1 MFNIDKVSGQQPKK
15 DLFLIFSIISLV
27 LFSVLFVLLTLSYY
41 QKRIK
46 AISLSENRY
55 LTTEWR
61 LLHELKA
68 QSDQKLMEKDKEIA
82 ELNRRY
88 LELAR
93 GNASATELRQIEIQL
108 QQAEEER
115 EEILSNQV
123 DTTAETG
130 QEQDEWIADLLP
142 SENRSAVTILLE
154 TQITLLEIK
163 LNENQKYISEL
174 ENERAELL
182 AKQEKNSQEY
192 MKKLTEKL
200 TEIKKQS
207 AEITG
212 LKGILDDTLTDLK
225 RKAQEKIDR
234 PRMEDLNTLALIRA
248 IINEQEI
255 ETDYPGLLE
264 QLDRFMDT
272 YGLQER
278 QKGQRQAYAEAAK
291 ALDRKLDGS
300 HP

>member
-1 MFNIDKVSGQQPKK
+1 MFNADKVSGQRPKK
-15 DLFLIFSIISLV
+15 DLFLIISIITLI
-27 LFSVLFVLLTLSYY
+27 LISVVFLWLAMSYY

-68 QSDQKLMEKDKEIA
+68 QSDQKLLEKDKEIA

-93 GNASATELRQIEIQL
+93 GNASASELKQIEIQL
-108 QQAEEER
+108 QQAEDER

-123 DTTAETG
+123 DATTEIDP
-130 QEQDEWIADLLP
+130 EQKEWIGDLLP

-163 LNENQKYISEL
+163 LNENRKYIREL
-174 ENERAELL
+174 ENERTELMT
-182 AKQEKNSQEY
+182 KQEESTGEY
-192 MKKLTEKL
+192 IKTLTEKNTRIENL
-200 TEIKKQS
+200 S
-207 AEITG
+207 AEMTG
-212 LKGILDDTLTDLK
+212 LNKIIDDTLAELEQ
-225 RKAQEKIDR
+225 KAREEIDR

-248 IINEQEI
+248 LINEQEI
-255 ETDYPGLLE
+255 RTDYPGLLE
-264 QLDRFMDT
+264 QLDRFIEV

-278 QKGQRQAYAEAAK
+278 QKGRREAYAKAAET
-291 ALDRKLDGS
+291 LGRKLDDS
-300 HP
+300 SP